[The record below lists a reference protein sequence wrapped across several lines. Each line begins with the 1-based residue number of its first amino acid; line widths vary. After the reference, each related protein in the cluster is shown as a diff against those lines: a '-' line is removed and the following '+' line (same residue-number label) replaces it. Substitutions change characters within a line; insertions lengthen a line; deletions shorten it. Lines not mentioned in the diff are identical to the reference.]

1 MNARWVLESNAQ
13 TAELTYILTAIKSSN
28 IAAIETYLSRDK
40 VTAYVTADVNA
51 VNQYE
56 LSDVNIP
63 DNSIAVISVQGL
75 LYSWKTFDI
84 ENYIR
89 QAINNPRIVSVLLF
103 VNTPGG
109 MAHRVDIAS
118 DVIKLSP
125 KPINA
130 YVTGMCCSGGIWLV
144 SGCKHIMAASAM
156 DIFGSIGVKT
166 NFYSLK
172 RYWKELGIDDRD
184 IYATDSTQKDYES
197 RQAEDGNDAPIIED
211 LDFVNNLF
219 QQTISKNMNIP
230 LDKTSDVFQG
240 AIFNSEEAIQNKL
253 VHSIG
258 SFEDIMRQTL
268 AAGLAIKSKQEY

>member
-130 YVTGMCCSGGIWLV
+130 YVTGMCCSGGMWLV
-144 SGCKHIMAASAM
+144 SGCKYIMAASSM

-166 NFYSLK
+166 NFFSLK

-197 RQAEDGNDAPIIED
+197 RQAEEGNDAPIIED

-240 AIFNSEEAIQNKL
+240 AIFNSEEAIRHKL
-253 VHSIG
+253 VHGIG
-258 SFEDIMRQTL
+258 SFGDLMRQTL
-268 AAGLAIKSKQEY
+268 AAGLAIKSKQQY